1 MRFQIFSFA
10 SKKVQGFSSYRRI
23 LMSLLSVLFHLQN
36 RVSVFWNFN
45 FQPRYLGKRSLCLWN
60 QPHFKRN
67 SDKSLVSPK
76 QNSLKEIWDTVLEDN
91 NAKIKV
97 FPNIPCT
104 FLLVKATA
112 FLQIFFPK
120 NLLFQQVL
128 RTSVFLNS
136 KCLKSSNKRTCIPLF
151 INQFVS
157 FIELKM

>member
-1 MRFQIFSFA
+1 
-10 SKKVQGFSSYRRI
+10 
-23 LMSLLSVLFHLQN
+23 MSLLSVLFHLQN
-36 RVSVFWNFN
+36 RVSGFWNFN

-76 QNSLKEIWDTVLEDN
+76 QNSLKEIWDTVLKDN

-104 FLLVKATA
+104 FLLVKATV

-136 KCLKSSNKRTCIPLF
+136 KCLKTSNKRTHISLF

-157 FIELKM
+157 LIFNWTRCSDW